1 MRGRLKWAAAAG
13 LLGAFF
19 LLAFNLDAL
28 AWLDTP
34 VYAAV
39 SGLHGP
45 GMTRFFQVMTQA
57 VHPAVLAV
65 LSAVLIRLLHDRHYT
80 APILMNLGLSVLL
93 NLGLKSLFARP
104 RPADVVRMVE
114 ATGYSFPSGHA
125 MAAMTFYGFAIY
137 LVCKSA
143 LPRRARRAVCA
154 LLGALIALVCLSRV
168 YLGAHYASDV
178 LGGLMA
184 SGAYLIVFTSFVTT
198 YFRDERSL
206 ARGEAVKGG
215 SLLSSFAHAFDGVIT
230 GLRAERNMIVHF
242 GAMVVVV
249 VFGVIL
255 HISAA
260 EWIVCVMLFALV
272 MALELVNTAV
282 ETAVDLCTD
291 AYDPRAKVAKD
302 TAAGAVLVA
311 AVGAAIIG
319 CVIFLPKL
327 LQIVRAEFL

>member
-1 MRGRLKWAAAAG
+1 M
-13 LLGAFF
+13 
-19 LLAFNLDAL
+19 
-28 AWLDTP
+28 
-34 VYAAV
+34 
-39 SGLHGP
+39 
-45 GMTRFFQVMTQA
+45 
-57 VHPAVLAV
+57 
-65 LSAVLIRLLHDRHYT
+65 
-80 APILMNLGLSVLL
+80 
-93 NLGLKSLFARP
+93 
-104 RPADVVRMVE
+104 
-114 ATGYSFPSGHA
+114 
-125 MAAMTFYGFAIY
+125 
-137 LVCKSA
+137 
-143 LPRRARRAVCA
+143 
-154 LLGALIALVCLSRV
+154 CLSRV

-291 AYDPRAKVAKD
+291 AYDPRAKIAKD